1 MSTTM
6 MKQTNARVREPDI
19 AAMERPETGV
29 EDKGLSTKTLLIKS
43 ANEAQSK
50 KVGYEVYEAEFLL
63 VNGKQ
68 IAL

>member
-1 MSTTM
+1 
-6 MKQTNARVREPDI
+6 
-19 AAMERPETGV
+19 MERPETGV